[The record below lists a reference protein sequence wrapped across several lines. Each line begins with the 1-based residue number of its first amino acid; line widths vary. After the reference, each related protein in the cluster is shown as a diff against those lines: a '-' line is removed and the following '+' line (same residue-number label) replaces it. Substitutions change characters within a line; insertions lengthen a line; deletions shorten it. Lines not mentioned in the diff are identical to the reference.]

1 MSEVKNLRKENNM
14 TQFEVSDILGI
25 SVPNYSKKENG
36 IVKFSLQEAEKL
48 SILFNKSIED
58 IFFAT
63 KFQNKKL

>member
-48 SILFNKSIED
+48 SILFNKSIEY
-58 IFFAT
+58 IFFAHEVS
-63 KFQNKKL
+63 K

>member
-58 IFFAT
+58 IFFAHEVS
-63 KFQNKKL
+63 K